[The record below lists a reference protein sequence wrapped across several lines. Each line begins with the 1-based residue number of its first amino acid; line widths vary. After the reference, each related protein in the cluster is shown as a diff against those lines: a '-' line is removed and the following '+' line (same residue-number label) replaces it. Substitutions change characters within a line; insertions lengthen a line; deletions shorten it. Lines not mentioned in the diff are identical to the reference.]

1 MDDSL
6 ITPLN
11 KGVDHFN
18 YTEGACPGPAPEGE
32 VLVPE
37 TQSRYEDEDQDD
49 AEVTRQI
56 GLYSGYMKTISQH
69 VCLDADDFPLHYEVA
84 HVAHCCLVLCTVLMR
99 ASSHSL
105 ARRRCPAR
113 LEDWSQS
120 HDTNFYASHR
130 PLFAVACDGDHMNVL
145 DWTMQ
150 QSLGPH
156 TLDRVSAAIAGHSAR
171 PPPTRTAPF
180 FRTVRIDSPRTH
192 HQYASLFHCLA
203 ALSLL
208 DKAAR

>member
-56 GLYSGYMKTISQH
+56 GLYSGYMKT
-69 VCLDADDFPLHYEVA
+69 
-84 HVAHCCLVLCTVLMR
+84 
-99 ASSHSL
+99 
-105 ARRRCPAR
+105 

-156 TLDRVSAAIAGHSAR
+156 TLDRVSAAIAGHMHW
-171 PPPTRTAPF
+171 F
-180 FRTVRIDSPRTH
+180 E
-192 HQYASLFHCLA
+192 
-203 ALSLL
+203 ALSFENQGLPAQIVVGNAGTDL
-208 DKAAR
+208 IKNYVNQETLPTIELRVGVDDAYTARVEAGITARRGQASTAAKS